1 MKAKIH
7 VAIIDD
13 GVNAGF
19 LNTQLLY
26 NVEIAHGD
34 VEDGRTL
41 NHGTLCAAIVQT
53 YFPDA
58 IISSV
63 KIMNHRKG
71 NAAQLCAAL
80 DWCVKHGVQV
90 ANISL
95 GSINYRDRGMLREA
109 VNNAAMAGL
118 IMVCAAQNGG
128 LLTYPASFANVIG
141 VRCDHSGILT
151 AGQYT
156 YDAEKAFSSGIDFTA
171 FAKHEL
177 IGAAGEAVQ
186 CPNSNSYATPF
197 VTAQVC
203 KVLQKSKRVPSIE
216 KLKHI
221 LHKYSYHPL
230 QDTIIPVMRYKNPDW
245 IRRAYVF
252 IEDCAISSKAPYY
265 FETQCEAQLPGDKI
279 AAIFEQAILRERE
292 QQDTALEGGQR
303 VYGLTD
309 TIVLL
314 GEMEPVSLQEVEQL
328 ASRYGKNVVYI
339 SKNQRH
345 IPALN
350 FSSCYLRWWQQEGG
364 LFMTREK
371 AIAIEDS
378 RIPLICIYYDKGID
392 IIYFLHELRGEFA
405 RDGYQS
411 WIAVDQSAAVLHD
424 MEYTLPSNASNG
436 LQELLYNA
444 GTMAYNAYTDIAIL
458 CVEATN
464 ITHCTKERVLLDV
477 DIELSILVKAETER
491 IYISIRTEQGYLKE
505 GVLSNLNVGDI
516 GGIYTYLEQLLVD

>member
-1 MKAKIH
+1 MNAKIH

-26 NVEIAHGD
+26 NVEIAHGG
-34 VEDGRTL
+34 VEDGGTL

-53 YFPDA
+53 YFPDV

-71 NAAQLCAAL
+71 NAVQLCAAL

-109 VNNAAMAGL
+109 VNDAAMAGL

-141 VRCDHSGILT
+141 VRCDRNGILT

-156 YDAEKAFSSGIDFTA
+156 YDPEMAFSSGIDFTA

-177 IGAAGEAVQ
+177 VGAVGEAVQ

-203 KVLQKSKRVPSIE
+203 KVLQQSKRVPSIE

-221 LHKYSYHPL
+221 LHKNSYRPI
-230 QDTIIPVMRYKNPDW
+230 QDTGLPVMRYKHPDW
-245 IRRAYVF
+245 IRRAFVF
-252 IEDCAISSKAPYY
+252 KENCAVGSKAPYY
-265 FETQCEAQLPGDKI
+265 FQTSCETRLPGVKA
-279 AAIFEQAILRERE
+279 AAIIEQAILHERG
-292 QQDTALEGGQR
+292 QQSTTLEGGQQR
-303 VYGLTD
+303 VDDLTD

-314 GEMEPVSLQEVEQL
+314 GDMEPVNVQEVEPL
-328 ASRYGKNVVYI
+328 A
-339 SKNQRH
+339 
-345 IPALN
+345 
-350 FSSCYLRWWQQEGG
+350 LR
-364 LFMTREK
+364 
-371 AIAIEDS
+371 
-378 RIPLICIYYDKGID
+378 
-392 IIYFLHELRGEFA
+392 
-405 RDGYQS
+405 
-411 WIAVDQSAAVLHD
+411 
-424 MEYTLPSNASNG
+424 
-436 LQELLYNA
+436 
-444 GTMAYNAYTDIAIL
+444 
-458 CVEATN
+458 
-464 ITHCTKERVLLDV
+464 
-477 DIELSILVKAETER
+477 
-491 IYISIRTEQGYLKE
+491 
-505 GVLSNLNVGDI
+505 
-516 GGIYTYLEQLLVD
+516 

>member
-1 MKAKIH
+1 MNGKIH

-71 NAAQLCAAL
+71 NATQLCAAL

-95 GSINYRDRGMLREA
+95 GSINYRDRSMLREA
-109 VNNAAMAGL
+109 VNDAAMAGL
-118 IMVCAAQNGG
+118 IIVCAAQNGG

-156 YDAEKAFSSGIDFTA
+156 YDAELAFSSGIDFIA

-177 IGAAGEAVQ
+177 VGAAGEAVQ
-186 CPNSNSYATPF
+186 CPNSNSYATPLI
-197 VTAQVC
+197 TAHIC
-203 KVLQKSKRVPSIE
+203 KVLQQSKAVPSIE
-216 KLKHI
+216 QLKHM
-221 LHKYSYHPL
+221 LHKYSYLPI
-230 QDTIIPVMRYKNPDW
+230 QDTKLPVMRYGHPDW

-252 IEDCAISSKAPYY
+252 IEECAISSKAPYY
-265 FETQCEAQLPGDKI
+265 FQTQCEAQPSGDKV
-279 AAIFEQAILRERE
+279 AAIIEQAILRERE

-303 VYGLTD
+303 VCDLTD

-328 ASRYGKNVVYI
+328 ASRYGKHVVYI
-339 SKNQRH
+339 SKDQRH
-345 IPALN
+345 TPSLN
-350 FSSCYLRWWQQEGG
+350 FSSCYLRWWQQEEG
-364 LFMTREK
+364 LFMAQEETSS
-371 AIAIEDS
+371 IEDS
-378 RIPLICIYYDKGID
+378 RIPHICIYYDKGID
-392 IIYFLHELRGEFA
+392 IIYFLHELRGAFA
-405 RDGYQS
+405 RDEYQS

-424 MEYTLPSNASNG
+424 MEYTLPLDASNG

-444 GTMAYNAYTDIAIL
+444 GKMAYNAYTDIAIL
-458 CVEATN
+458 CVKAANTED
-464 ITHCTKERVLLDV
+464 CTKERVLLGV
-477 DIELSILVKAETER
+477 DIELSLLVKVETEG

-505 GVLSNLNVGDI
+505 WVLSNLNAGDI

>member
-1 MKAKIH
+1 MNSKVH

-19 LNTQLLY
+19 LNTELLY

-34 VEDGRTL
+34 VEEGRTL

-71 NAAQLCAAL
+71 NATQFCAAL

-95 GSINYRDRGMLREA
+95 GSINYRDRGMMREA
-109 VNNAAMAGL
+109 VNDAAMAGL

-141 VRCDHSGILT
+141 VRCDRSGILT
-151 AGQYT
+151 SGQYT
-156 YDAEKAFSSGIDFTA
+156 YDAERAFSSGIDFTA

-177 IGAAGEAVQ
+177 IGAAGEVVQ
-186 CPNSNSYATPF
+186 CPNSNSYATPLI
-197 VTAQVC
+197 TAQIC
-203 KVLQKSKRVPSIE
+203 RVLQQSKSVPSIE
-216 KLKHI
+216 QLKHM
-221 LHKYSYHPL
+221 LHEYSYHPI
-230 QDTIIPVMRYKNPDW
+230 QDTLLLVMRYKHPDW

-252 IEDCAISSKAPYY
+252 KEDCTIGSKAPYY
-265 FETQCEAQLPGDKI
+265 FQTQCEAQLPGDNI
-279 AAIFEQAILRERE
+279 AAIIEQAILRERE
-292 QQDTALEGGQR
+292 QQETALEGGQR

-314 GEMEPVSLQEVEQL
+314 GDMEPVSLQEVEQL
-328 ASRYGKNVVYI
+328 ASRYGKHVVCI
-339 SKNQRH
+339 FKNQRY
-345 IPALN
+345 IPTLN
-350 FSSCYLRWWQQEGG
+350 FSSCFLRWWQQEEC
-364 LFMTREK
+364 FSKRQEQT
-371 AIAIEDS
+371 IAIEDS

-392 IIYFLHELRGEFA
+392 IIYFLHELRESFF
-405 RDGYQS
+405 RNGYQS
-411 WIAVDQSAAVLHD
+411 WIVVDQSAAVLHD
-424 MEYTLPSNASNG
+424 MEYMFPSDASNG
-436 LQELLYNA
+436 LQELLNVT
-444 GTMAYNAYTDIAIL
+444 GTMAYSSYTDIAIL
-458 CVEATN
+458 CVETAN
-464 ITHCTKERVLLDV
+464 IMDCTKERVLLGV
-477 DIELSILVKAETER
+477 DIELSLLVKVEIER
-491 IYISIRTEQGYLKE
+491 IHISIRTEQGDLKDW
-505 GVLSNLNVGDI
+505 VLTKLNVGDI